1 MADEQEIRQT
11 RRRQIEQYLA
21 SDMSVVQW
29 CKLNKLSK
37 STFYKWVERFRHEDP
52 DMFADA
58 DQTAGNWLEV
68 TRSEMSAA
76 VAIAKVPEEG
86 ACAAAPGRGQCGR
99 IVARVAIGAASVEV
113 AAGATESEIAAVLRA
128 VMSL

>member
-37 STFYKWVERFRHEDP
+37 STFYKWVERFRREAP

-58 DQTAGNWLEV
+58 GQTAGNWLEV

-76 VAIAKVPEEG
+76 VAIAKVPEES
-86 ACAAAPGRGQCGR
+86 ACAAAPGRGRFGR
-99 IVARVAIGAASVEV
+99 VVARIEIGAASVEV
-113 AAGATESEIAAVLRA
+113 AAGATEPEIAAVLRA
-128 VMSL
+128 VVSL

>member
-52 DMFADA
+52 GMFADA
-58 DQTAGNWLEV
+58 DQAAGNWLEV

-76 VAIAKVPEEG
+76 VAIAKVPEES
-86 ACAAAPGRGQCGR
+86 ACAAAPGRGQCD
-99 IVARVAIGAASVEV
+99 IVVARVAIGAASVEV
-113 AAGATESEIAAVLRA
+113 AAGATEPEIAAVLRA
-128 VMSL
+128 VVSL